1 MGQFATHSCGSSS
14 PVLLAPGAEPG
25 SSGLKTSPGS
35 RVSPGKKNRFFKE
48 QASHSMEN
56 SNSITIWFIK
66 FYKYHQLAS
75 GFYTF
80 LIVSASVWWLGKILN
95 TLCLWSRI
103 YMWIYPGRS
112 TMVTVGGVKYEPG
125 EGIR

>member
-1 MGQFATHSCGSSS
+1 
-14 PVLLAPGAEPG
+14 
-25 SSGLKTSPGS
+25 
-35 RVSPGKKNRFFKE
+35 
-48 QASHSMEN
+48 MEN